1 MRPHIGPSSI
11 LGAVVGQR
19 RVADIAIAGQIPTV
33 RAADVPLHTHTEA
46 HFILVT
52 NGDYRSTARGFQPGL
67 PSLIFNPP
75 GTEHRD
81 CFAPE
86 QPLDEAHFYAVWIG
100 PQRWSMLVAGASPP
114 AHARA
119 TSGPHVA
126 ALARQLADLLIADA
140 VADFALDDLVLE
152 LLAAV
157 EEPAATSAESSD
169 GWLTL
174 ARDTLDRAID
184 EPVSVTALA
193 ARCGVHPV
201 YLARAFRRAYAV
213 SPTEYHLRR
222 RLAHVA
228 SLLAADEMNVAEI
241 AASAGFSDQAHLSRH
256 FTALFGIAP
265 GRYRERLAQS

>member
-1 MRPHIGPSSI
+1 MPAHVGPASI

-19 RVADIAIAGQIPTV
+19 RLGDISVAGQIPTV
-33 RAADVPLHTHTEA
+33 HAGDVPVHTHTEA

-52 NGDYRSTARGFQPGL
+52 AGAYHSTVRGFGSDL

-100 PQRWSMLVAGASPP
+100 PQRWSMLAAGASPP
-114 AHARA
+114 AQARA

-126 ALARQLADLLIADA
+126 ALARQLADVLVAAA
-140 VADFALDDLVLE
+140 VADLALDDLVLE
-152 LLAAV
+152 LLASV
-157 EEPAATSAESSD
+157 EEPAATSAELSD
-169 GWLTL
+169 GWLTF
-174 ARDTLDRAID
+174 ARAALDRAID
-184 EPVSVTALA
+184 GPVSVTALA

-222 RLAHVA
+222 RLAYVA
-228 SLLAADEMNVAEI
+228 SLLAAGEMNVAEI
-241 AASAGFSDQAHLSRH
+241 AASTGFSDQAHLSRH

>member
-11 LGAVVGQR
+11 LGAIVGQR
-19 RVADIAIAGQIPTV
+19 RIADVAIAGQIPTV
-33 RAADVPLHTHTEA
+33 PAAAVPLHTHTEA

-52 NGDYRSTARGFQPGL
+52 SGDYRSSARGFQPGL

-86 QPLDEAHFYAVWIG
+86 QRLHDAHFYAVWIG
-100 PQRWSMLVAGASPP
+100 PQRWSARVGGASPP
-114 AHARA
+114 AQARA

-126 ALARQLADLLIADA
+126 ALARHLADLL
-140 VADFALDDLVLE
+140 VADDVTDFTLDDLVLE
-152 LLAAV
+152 LVAAV
-157 EEPAATSAESSD
+157 EEPPATPAASSE
-169 GWLTL
+169 GWLSL
-174 ARDTLDRAID
+174 ARDALDHALD

-228 SLLAADEMNVAEI
+228 SLLAAGEMNIAEI